1 MKKLLVVLAAALLP
15 VSAGIASNGEQQPYK
30 GLETRT
36 IKALSPERV
45 DGLLKG
51 DGLSYAL
58 AAELNGLPGPRH
70 VLDLTEELNLDAAQ
84 KTQIDAIF
92 ARMNAAAR
100 ELGAD
105 LVAAEI
111 ALEKAFA
118 SRKADAEEVSAL
130 TARIAEI
137 EGRLRAAHL
146 MAHLETD
153 PLLTTHQKRLYAVE
167 RGYSE
172 DGAHNH
178 GHGGH
183 DR

>member
-1 MKKLLVVLAAALLP
+1 MRKLLVVAVAALMP
-15 VSAGIASNGEQQPYK
+15 VSAGIASSGGQQPYK
-30 GLETRT
+30 GLETRA
-36 IKALSPERV
+36 IKALSPKRI

-51 DGLSYAL
+51 EGLSYAL

-70 VLDLTEELNLDAAQ
+70 VLDMADTLDLKEAQ
-84 KTQIDAIF
+84 KADIKAIF
-92 ARMNAAAR
+92 VRMNAAAR

-105 LVAAEI
+105 LVAAE
-111 ALEKAFA
+111 AELEEAFA
-118 SRKADAEEVSAL
+118 SGSADARDVSAL

-146 MAHLETD
+146 TAHLETA
-153 PLLTTHQKRLYAVE
+153 PLLTRHQKRLYTIE
-167 RGYSE
+167 RGYLE
-172 DGAHNH
+172 NGAQHR